1 MLPEYNFTDETYFPE
16 VDPRIL
22 SILYFRHIYRRVHDY
37 KFNFL
42 GFLTGKHRVGK
53 SLNAVNFGT
62 VLDSTFLDNL
72 EDRVAYY
79 ASDFTRALKQIRDK
93 HIIGGVVIW
102 DEAGVGVPAR
112 EWYNTSNKA
121 IGMTLQVFGRY
132 RPIVF
137 FVTQDMSYI
146 DSQARK
152 LFHGFYEVSRV
163 KNDYSLVK
171 PFNVSYDK
179 KSNKIFFQY
188 SRLFMPNGDAQG
200 SKLVLKK
207 IKIKRPMK
215 EVEDAYEYHSAEF
228 KDIIMNQM
236 QERTEQYEK
245 GRISKKKLTVEEIV
259 QDLQGHKED
268 PVYLAK
274 RSHEDNII
282 FDRDAV
288 RIKYNIPDAQARFIK
303 KQAELIANEEERDE
317 GDI

>member
-72 EDRVAYY
+72 EDRVVYY

-179 KSNKIFFQY
+179 KSSKIFFQY

-207 IKIKRPMK
+207 IKVKRPIK

-245 GRISKKKLTVEEIV
+245 GRISKKKLSVEEIV
-259 QDLQGHKED
+259 QDLQAHKED
-268 PVYLAK
+268 PIYLAK